1 MDGEIKSLNCDI
13 LVIGFK
19 IGKKVLIRW
28 ELIKIKQIEFLRIK
42 NINCKN
48 K

>member
-1 MDGEIKSLNCDI
+1 MDEIDGEIKSLNCDI

-28 ELIKIKQIEFLRIK
+28 EQIKKKQIEMLRIK
-42 NINCKN
+42 KL
-48 K
+48 